1 MAEREWFDT
10 DYYKVLG
17 LSSSATAKEIT
28 RAYRKLAK
36 ELHPDTNPGSE
47 EKFKEVSVA
56 YDVLG
61 DAEKRKEY
69 DEVRRLGASGAGYGG
84 PAGPGAGGFN
94 FQTGDF
100 GDLGDI
106 FGGLFGGGRRQRP
119 QRGADLET
127 ALHLSF
133 RDAVMGVTTTVNLP
147 SGDACHTCGGKG
159 AAPGSGF
166 TTCER
171 CQGRG
176 VLNDDQGPFA
186 MSSVCPV
193 CQGRGGRI
201 ITPCASCHGTGREP
215 SSRRV
220 NVRVPAGV
228 VDGQRIRL
236 KGKGNPGT
244 HGGPAGDLFV
254 DVHVSGDARFDRR
267 GRHVTTSVDVPFT
280 QAILGMTVEVATL
293 DEPVT
298 LRIPAGTQPATTMR
312 VRGRGVPAAGKH
324 PAGDLL
330 VTVNVTVPKKLN
342 KEQRTLVE
350 KLARALNEEVE
361 S

>member
-10 DYYKVLG
+10 DYYKALG
-17 LSSSATAKEIT
+17 LSSSATSKEIT

-61 DAEKRKEY
+61 DADKRKEY
-69 DEVRRLGASGAGYGG
+69 DEVRRLGASGGFAG
-84 PAGPGAGGFN
+84 AGAPGAGGFN
-94 FQTGDF
+94 FQG
-100 GDLGDI
+100 GDLGDLSDL
-106 FGGLFGGGRRQRP
+106 FGGLFGGRRQRA

-127 ALHLSF
+127 SLHLSF
-133 RDAVMGVTTTVNLP
+133 RDAVMGVTTTVTLP
-147 SGDACHTCGGKG
+147 SGEACHTCSGRG

-166 TTCER
+166 VTCER

-201 ITPCASCHGTGREP
+201 VTPCATCHGTGREP

-236 KGKGNPGT
+236 KGKGNPGSQ
-244 HGGPAGDLFV
+244 GGQPGDLFV
-254 DVHVSGDARFDRR
+254 DVHVSGDVRFDRR
-267 GRHVTTSVDVPFT
+267 GQNVTTAVNVSFS
-280 QAILGMTVEVATL
+280 QALLGTTVEVATL

-298 LRIPAGTQPATTMR
+298 LKVPPGTQPGMTMR
-312 VRGRGVPAAGKH
+312 VRGRGVPQSAKH

-330 VTVNVTVPKKLN
+330 VTVNVTIPKKLN
-342 KEQRTLVE
+342 KEQKTLAE
-350 KLARALNEEVE
+350 KLARALNDEVTP
-361 S
+361 

>member
-1 MAEREWFDT
+1 VAEREWFDK
-10 DYYKVLG
+10 DYYKLLG
-17 LSSSATAKEIT
+17 LSSSATDKEVT

-47 EKFKEVSVA
+47 EKFKEISVA

-61 DAEKRKEY
+61 DPAKRKEY
-69 DEVRRLGASGAGYGG
+69 DEVRRLGPVASGFG
-84 PAGPGAGGFN
+84 GPGAGGFN

-100 GDLGDI
+100 GDLGDL
-106 FGGLFGGGRRQRP
+106 FGGLFGGGRRQRA

-147 SGDACHTCGGKG
+147 SNDACHTCGGRG
-159 AAPGSGF
+159 AAPGSDF
-166 TTCER
+166 ATCER

-201 ITPCASCHGTGREP
+201 VTPCPSCHGTGREP

-220 NVRVPAGV
+220 NVRIPAGV
-228 VDGQRIRL
+228 IDGQRIRL
-236 KGKGNPGT
+236 KGKGNQGS

-254 DVHVSGDARFDRR
+254 DVHVSGDAHFDRR
-267 GRHVTTSVDVPFT
+267 GRNVTTVVDVALT
-280 QAILGMTVEVATL
+280 AAILGTTVEVPTL
-293 DEPVT
+293 DGPVT
-298 LRIPAGTQPATTMR
+298 LKIPAGTQPNTTMR
-312 VRGRGVPAAGKH
+312 VRGRGVPAAAKH
-324 PAGDLL
+324 AAGDLL
-330 VTVNVTVPKKLN
+330 VTVNVTLPKKLS

-350 KLARALNEEVE
+350 KLASALNEDAT
-361 S
+361 

>member
-1 MAEREWFDT
+1 MADREWFDT
-10 DYYKVLG
+10 DYYKALG
-17 LSSSATAKEIT
+17 LTSSATEKEIT

-36 ELHPDTNPGSE
+36 ELHPDTHPGSE

-61 DAEKRKEY
+61 DKDKRKEY
-69 DEVRRLGASGAGYGG
+69 DEIRRLGASGGFARGAG
-84 PAGPGAGGFN
+84 AGAAPGGFN
-94 FQTGDF
+94 FQS
-100 GDLGDI
+100 GDLGDLGDL
-106 FGGLFGGGRRQRP
+106 FGGLFGQRRPRA

-133 RDAVMGVTTTVNLP
+133 RDAVLGVTTSVHLP
-147 SGDACHTCGGKG
+147 SAEACHTCGGSG
-159 AAPGSGF
+159 AAPGTGF
-166 TTCER
+166 VTCER
-171 CQGRG
+171 CQGKG

-201 ITPCASCHGTGREP
+201 VTPCPTCQGTGREP

-220 NVRVPAGV
+220 NVRIPAGV
-228 VDGQRIRL
+228 IDGQRIRL

-244 HGGPAGDLFV
+244 QGGPAGDLFV
-254 DVHVSGDARFDRR
+254 DVHVAPDARFDRK
-267 GRHVTTSVDVPFT
+267 GRNVTTSVKVPLT
-280 QAILGMTVEVATL
+280 AAMLGTTVEVETL

-298 LRIPAGTQPATTMR
+298 LKVPAGTQPMTTMR

-330 VTVNVTVPKKLN
+330 VTLNVTVPKKLN
-342 KEQRTLVE
+342 KEQRALVE
-350 KLARALNEEVE
+350 KLANALHEEVE
-361 S
+361 P

>member
-1 MAEREWFDT
+1 MAEREWFDK
-10 DYYKVLG
+10 DYYKILG
-17 LSSSATAKEIT
+17 LTASATDKEVT

-47 EKFKEVSVA
+47 EKFKEVSGA

-61 DAEKRKEY
+61 DAAKRKEY
-69 DEVRRLGASGAGYGG
+69 DEVRRLGPAAAGFGSPGGQTPGGFTFNSGAL
-84 PAGPGAGGFN
+84 
-94 FQTGDF
+94 

-106 FGGLFGGGRRQRP
+106 FGGLFGGGRRNRA

-127 ALHLSF
+127 ALHLGF
-133 RDAVMGVTTTVNLP
+133 RDAVVGVTTTVNLP
-147 SGDACHTCGGKG
+147 SNEPCHSCGGRG

-166 TTCER
+166 ATCER
-171 CQGRG
+171 CGGRG
-176 VLNDDQGPFA
+176 TINDDQGPFA
-186 MSSVCPV
+186 MSSVCTL

-201 ITPCASCHGTGREP
+201 VTPCATCHGTGREP

-220 NVRVPAGV
+220 NVRIPAGV
-228 VDGQRIRL
+228 IDGQRIRL
-236 KGKGNPGT
+236 KAKGNPGS
-244 HGGPAGDLFV
+244 HGGAPGDLFV
-254 DVHVSGDARFDRR
+254 DVHVSPDSRFGRR
-267 GRHVTTSVDVPFT
+267 GRHVTTSVPVSVT
-280 QAILGMTVEVATL
+280 QVMLGTTVEVETL

-298 LRIPAGTQPATTMR
+298 LKVPAGTQSGTTMR

-330 VTVNVTVPKKLN
+330 VTIDVAIPKKLN

-350 KLARALNEEVE
+350 RLASTLDGEASR
-361 S
+361 

>member
-1 MAEREWFDT
+1 MAEREWFEK

-17 LSSSATAKEIT
+17 LTSSATAKEIT

-47 EKFKEVSVA
+47 EKFKEVSGA

-69 DEVRRLGASGAGYGG
+69 DEVRRLGPTAAGFGG
-84 PAGPGAGGFN
+84 HGPGAGGFN
-94 FQTGDF
+94 FGSGDL

-106 FGGLFGGGRRQRP
+106 FGGLFGGSRRQRA

-127 ALHLSF
+127 ALHLGF
-133 RDAVMGVTTTVNLP
+133 RDAVVGVTTTVSLP
-147 SGDACHTCGGKG
+147 SNDACHTCGGRG

-166 TTCER
+166 ATCER

-201 ITPCASCHGTGREP
+201 VTPCPTCHGTGREP

-220 NVRVPAGV
+220 NVRIPAGV

-236 KGKGNPGT
+236 KSKGNPGS

-254 DVHVSGDARFDRR
+254 DVHVASDAHFAMK
-267 GRHVTTSVDVPFT
+267 GRHVTTGVDVALT
-280 QAILGMTVEVATL
+280 SAILGTTVVVATL
-293 DEPVT
+293 DDPVT
-298 LRIPAGTQPATTMR
+298 LKIPAGTQPGTTMR
-312 VRGRGVPAAGKH
+312 VRGRGVPAGGKH
-324 PAGDLL
+324 AAGDLL
-330 VTVNVTVPKKLN
+330 VSVNVVVPKKLN
-342 KEQRTLVE
+342 KEQRALVE
-350 KLARALNEEVE
+350 KLATALHEEAPSV
-361 S
+361 

>member
-1 MAEREWFDT
+1 MAEREWFEK
-10 DYYKVLG
+10 DYYKALG
-17 LSSSATAKEIT
+17 LTSSATAKEIT

-47 EKFKEVSVA
+47 EKFKEVSGA

-69 DEVRRLGASGAGYGG
+69 DEVRRLGPAAAGFG
-84 PAGPGAGGFN
+84 GPGAGPGGFN
-94 FQTGDF
+94 FGSGDL

-106 FGGLFGGGRRQRP
+106 FGGLFGGSRRQRA

-127 ALHLSF
+127 ALHLGF
-133 RDAVMGVTTTVNLP
+133 RDAVVGVTTTVSLP
-147 SGDACHTCGGKG
+147 SNDACHTCGGRG

-166 TTCER
+166 ATCER

-201 ITPCASCHGTGREP
+201 VTPCPTCHGTGREP

-220 NVRVPAGV
+220 NVRIPAGV

-236 KGKGNPGT
+236 KSKGNPGA

-254 DVHVSGDARFDRR
+254 DVHVASDAHFARK
-267 GRHVTTSVDVPFT
+267 GRNVTTSVDVPLT
-280 QAILGMTVEVATL
+280 SAILGTAIVVTTL
-293 DEPVT
+293 DDPVT
-298 LRIPAGTQPATTMR
+298 LKVPAGTQPGTTMR

-324 PAGDLL
+324 AAGDLL
-330 VTVNVTVPKKLN
+330 VTVNVVVPKKLN

-350 KLARALNEEVE
+350 KLATALHEEVPND
-361 S
+361 

>member
-1 MAEREWFDT
+1 MAEREWFEK

-17 LSSSATAKEIT
+17 LSSSATDKEIT

-36 ELHPDTNPGSE
+36 QLHPDTNPGSE
-47 EKFKEVSVA
+47 EKFKEVSAA

-69 DEVRRLGASGAGYGG
+69 DEVRRLGPGA
-84 PAGPGAGGFN
+84 AGPGGPGGFT
-94 FQTGDF
+94 FGS
-100 GDLGDI
+100 GDLGDLGDL
-106 FGGLFGGGRRQRP
+106 FGGLFGGRRPRA

-127 ALHLSF
+127 ALHLGF
-133 RDAVMGVTTTVNLP
+133 RDSVVGVTTTVTLP
-147 SGDACHTCGGKG
+147 SNDACHTCGGRG

-166 TTCER
+166 ATCER
-171 CQGRG
+171 CGGRG
-176 VLNDDQGPFA
+176 LLNDDQGPFA

-201 ITPCASCHGTGREP
+201 VTPCPTCQGTGREP
-215 SSRRV
+215 SSRSV

-236 KGKGNPGT
+236 KGKGQPGT
-244 HGGPAGDLFV
+244 QGAAAGDLFV
-254 DVHVSGDARFDRR
+254 DVHVSKDPVFSRR
-267 GRHVTTSVDVPFT
+267 GRDVTTRVDVPVT
-280 QAILGMTVEVATL
+280 SALLGTTVKVPTL

-298 LRIPAGTQPATTMR
+298 LKVPAGTQPGTTMR
-312 VRGRGVPAAGKH
+312 VRGRGVPSSGRHAAG
-324 PAGDLL
+324 DML

-342 KEQRTLVE
+342 KEQRAIVE
-350 KLARALNEEVE
+350 RLASALHEEVPGE
-361 S
+361 